1 MKIRCESCGAKY
13 SIADNLL
20 KKTVTKFRCKKCGH
34 VMSVQAP
41 DGEGE
46 DHDDLA
52 NLPDAPSSAID
63 FPEESTQIGQVSS
76 HGWTSANAQ
85 EHAYNGGYDEN
96 MTAAQAYEEAADAS
110 YGDPAAQDYYA
121 QQAGADAAGFQDY
134 ESAAGAYPE
143 DDMYGA
149 TGLFSAENAD
159 WQSVIQESQAAQEED
174 LYAGMDTNVS
184 RAGHEENY
192 SESDEAVDDEF
203 DRALQ
208 EREEEL
214 MPRKPIRQDY
224 SDIAPNH
231 QEQGIVP
238 LSMARQEIQEAGR
251 EEVST
256 KVFNINALETLRSE
270 REAARKDRDQ
280 RTKGKQVDRKK
291 APAPVGVAETKEPP
305 EWYVIEND
313 EQVGPLSKAEIRE
326 RLKRGS
332 LDAEHYIWKEGL
344 PEWKPILEVAAL
356 ADVLKQLED
365 EKAGRAN
372 GLSLASSIP
381 APSSGNLGA
390 ISFAPPGAKPISTI
404 AEPPKVNDLRSL
416 AGGIAETKP
425 STPKRPT
432 SMAAA
437 LLQEEP
443 PPPIAPSG
451 GFGVL
456 GPAVPDI
463 AAPVGSMTG
472 GFQGFGTPQP
482 TGAFASSP
490 VGFAGPTPAPFT
502 GSPFDKEKKSNLGLI
517 VGLSIGGT
525 LVLGLAIFLGLY
537 FAMSGPKNDPNTLSQ
552 LQPGVNQPLP
562 SQPVPSLPVQ
572 QPPPPPVVGTSAP
585 LAQNTPTAPT
595 SPRPEARTEPE
606 KRAEPEE
613 RTEPV
618 ARRKTRRYARRRARS
633 ARRRAA
639 PEPRDE
645 PAARRTGGD
654 DPPPPPPPPPTGDDP
669 PPPPPPTGGGKTGLS
684 SDLGNLLGGGNEPVV
699 RRTAPAPRRSSVPE
713 QLTKSQVARVIQNN
727 AEQISGCQ
735 DRYGKGTKS
744 IRVSWTIKPSGMPTG
759 ISVDGASGSFANCV
773 KGKIRNWRFPRF
785 SGSPMEIGGVPFQF

>member
-41 DGEGE
+41 DGEGG

-52 NLPDAPSSAID
+52 NLPDSPSSAIE

-76 HGWTSANAQ
+76 QGWAPASTHDHA
-85 EHAYNGGYDEN
+85 HAYHGGYDEN
-96 MTAAQAYEEAADAS
+96 MTAAQAYEEAADAA

-121 QQAGADAAGFQDY
+121 HQANAQAAGYQDY
-134 ESAAGAYPE
+134 ESAAGAYPA

-149 TGLFSAENAD
+149 TGLFSADNAD
-159 WQSVIQESQAAQEED
+159 WQNVINEAQAAQEED
-174 LYAGMDTNVS
+174 IYAGMDTNVS
-184 RAGHEENY
+184 RAAHEESY

-238 LSMARQEIQEAGR
+238 LSMARQEVQEAGK

-270 REAARKDRDQ
+270 REAARKERDQ
-280 RTKGKQVDRKK
+280 RTKGKQPDRKK
-291 APAPVGVAETKEPP
+291 APAPAAIGVAETKEPP
-305 EWYVIEND
+305 EWYVIENE
-313 EQVGPLSKAEIRE
+313 EQVGPLSKVEIRD

-344 PEWKPILEVAAL
+344 PEWKPIQEVAAL
-356 ADVLKQLED
+356 AEVLKQVED
-365 EKAGRAN
+365 EKAGKPN
-372 GLSLASSIP
+372 GLSVASSIP

-390 ISFAPPGAKPISTI
+390 ISFAPPGTKPATAI
-404 AEPPKVNDLRSL
+404 AEPPKHNDLRAL
-416 AGGIAETKP
+416 AGGIAETKS

-456 GPAVPDI
+456 GPAVADI
-463 AAPVGSMTG
+463 AAPAGSMTG
-472 GFQGFGTPQP
+472 GFQGFGSPQP

-490 VGFAGPTPAPFT
+490 VGFASPAPAPFT
-502 GSPFDKEKKSNLGLI
+502 GSPKITHPLCP
-517 VGLSIGGT
+517 SI
-525 LVLGLAIFLGLY
+525 
-537 FAMSGPKNDPNTLSQ
+537 
-552 LQPGVNQPLP
+552 
-562 SQPVPSLPVQ
+562 
-572 QPPPPPVVGTSAP
+572 
-585 LAQNTPTAPT
+585 
-595 SPRPEARTEPE
+595 RP
-606 KRAEPEE
+606 
-613 RTEPV
+613 
-618 ARRKTRRYARRRARS
+618 
-633 ARRRAA
+633 
-639 PEPRDE
+639 
-645 PAARRTGGD
+645 
-654 DPPPPPPPPPTGDDP
+654 
-669 PPPPPPTGGGKTGLS
+669 
-684 SDLGNLLGGGNEPVV
+684 DLLNLLCSNKNRLAWELPCS
-699 RRTAPAPRRSSVPE
+699 P
-713 QLTKSQVARVIQNN
+713 
-727 AEQISGCQ
+727 
-735 DRYGKGTKS
+735 
-744 IRVSWTIKPSGMPTG
+744 
-759 ISVDGASGSFANCV
+759 CV
-773 KGKIRNWRFPRF
+773 
-785 SGSPMEIGGVPFQF
+785 